1 MRGNAASRVYFMYPV
16 SDDIGLIFSDSFMR
30 GQQLAVDIGQADA
43 VVVDHINSA
52 DTGAHKRLC
61 GVRTDAP

>member
-1 MRGNAASRVYFMYPV
+1 MYPV